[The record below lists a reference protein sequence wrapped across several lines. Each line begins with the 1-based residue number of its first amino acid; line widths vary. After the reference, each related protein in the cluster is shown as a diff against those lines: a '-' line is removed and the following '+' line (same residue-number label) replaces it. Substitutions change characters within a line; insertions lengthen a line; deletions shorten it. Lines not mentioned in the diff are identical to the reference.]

1 MEFTEK
7 LYNISDQETSGW
19 ERRELFLD
27 FVLCSVP
34 GLQCNKA
41 VQTSFAKAPA
51 SKYRNFS
58 IAGIGLASGANWRCC
73 TFRAAKD
80 SWRQAKDSILV
91 LHEKIKN
98 HILARKMSMTASLE
112 LLLLNGVYVQYDGL
126 FNGLKYWLCHIY
138 TCHNTVELLLS
149 ANYEMYFVSNDSVL
163 DAILPKFRHAAPIPK
178 PVPKWSHEFQ

>member
-7 LYNISDQETSGW
+7 LYNISDQKTSGW

-58 IAGIGLASGANWRCC
+58 IAGIGLEPGAASCLIQPIHQIPRFLGIVIDAESR
-73 TFRAAKD
+73 FRK
-80 SWRQAKDSILV
+80 L
-91 LHEKIKN
+91 KIV
-98 HILARKMSMTASLE
+98 R
-112 LLLLNGVYVQYDGL
+112 
-126 FNGLKYWLCHIY
+126 
-138 TCHNTVELLLS
+138 
-149 ANYEMYFVSNDSVL
+149 
-163 DAILPKFRHAAPIPK
+163 
-178 PVPKWSHEFQ
+178 